1 MKLMRFRLLLICVC
15 FSVGTALFSAESTKI
30 DIAAD
35 VFQFDARQNVMLAS
49 GNVVVKRRDM
59 TVRANR
65 GRYDQVKQVVTL
77 YNAVKL
83 VRGNMKLMSGE
94 VTVYGNENKV
104 IASEKPTFVFAT
116 MTGQSDSIVYDLNKE
131 LVTLTG
137 HAQAMQGKDAIFG
150 DWVWVDLLHQKFR
163 ATTRKGVTGSSRPRV
178 RLSVDQ
184 LPK

>member
-1 MKLMRFRLLLICVC
+1 MNFLPIFCILFLSSGL
-15 FSVGTALFSAESTKI
+15 LFSAESAKI

-77 YNAVKL
+77 YDAVKL

-94 VTVYGNENKV
+94 VTVYGNENRV
-104 IASEKPTFVFAT
+104 VASEKPKFVFAT

-137 HAQAMQGKDAIFG
+137 HAQAMHEKDAIFG

-163 ATTRKGVTGSSRPRV
+163 TTTRKGVTGSSRPRI